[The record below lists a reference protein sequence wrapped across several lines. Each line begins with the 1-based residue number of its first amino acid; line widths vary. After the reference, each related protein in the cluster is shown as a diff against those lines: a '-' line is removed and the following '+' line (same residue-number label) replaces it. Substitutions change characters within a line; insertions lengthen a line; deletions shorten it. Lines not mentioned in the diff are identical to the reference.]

1 MASRTSALITR
12 PATTERWADLE
23 ELFGDRGACGGCW
36 CMAWRLSRTD
46 YESGKGAKHKRRLK
60 RLVGRTVPPGVL
72 GYAGGKAI
80 AWCAVAPR
88 EQYSFLSRSRVLKPV
103 DEQPVWSVSC
113 LFVER
118 SHRRGGVSTAI
129 LKAAVDFAAGHGAR
143 VVEGYPVEPTKGAI
157 PPAFAWTGLPSAFLK
172 AGFHEVARRSP
183 TRPIM
188 RIDTRQRRR

>member
-1 MASRTSALITR
+1 MASGTPPLITH
-12 PATTERWADLE
+12 PATAERWADLE

-36 CMAWRLSRTD
+36 CMAWRLSRAD
-46 YESGKGAKHKRRLK
+46 YESGKGTKHKRRLK
-60 RLVGRTVPPGVL
+60 RLVGRAVPPGVL
-72 GYAGGKAI
+72 GYADGKAI

-88 EQYSFLSRSRVLKPV
+88 EEYSFLSRSRVLKPV
-103 DEQPVWSVSC
+103 DEQPVWSISC

-118 SHRRGGVSTAI
+118 FHRGRGVSTAM

-143 VVEGYPVEPTKGAI
+143 LVEGYPVEPAKGTI

-188 RIDTRQRRR
+188 RVDTRKRRR